1 MKPLKEYNF
10 LRLFLNL
17 VFTGLILVAA
27 ISNNQRNLP
36 IGFIFLY
43 NILLFV
49 PAWINNFWFLPN
61 LRRSKKVKHYLISV
75 IVLLLV
81 SIITL
86 GQYLKWL
93 YHQFST
99 NELDNF
105 TPLAITSPAPKSL
118 EKYQHFFDVYPGII
132 ILMIVMTIG
141 YSVQEFLLKIKKEE
155 KINTQQTL
163 AELSLLK
170 SQISP
175 HFLFNVLNSLYA
187 LSLKKS
193 EETPDVI
200 LKLSD
205 ILRYSL
211 YESQEKEISINK
223 EIQILKTYI
232 DIEKIRISENAN
244 ITFNHDEIKD
254 SVKIAPMLLLPL
266 IENAFKH
273 GTDSTI
279 ETSYI
284 KAFLSCNEK
293 SLIFNCENS
302 FKESSQKDVG
312 GIGIEN
318 VRKRLQL
325 LYPSKHQFEI
335 EKDKDVFKVIL
346 EIKF

>member
-1 MKPLKEYNF
+1 MKRLKEYNF

-93 YHQFST
+93 YYQFNT

-132 ILMIVMTIG
+132 I
-141 YSVQEFLLKIKKEE
+141 
-155 KINTQQTL
+155 
-163 AELSLLK
+163 
-170 SQISP
+170 
-175 HFLFNVLNSLYA
+175 
-187 LSLKKS
+187 
-193 EETPDVI
+193 
-200 LKLSD
+200 
-205 ILRYSL
+205 
-211 YESQEKEISINK
+211 
-223 EIQILKTYI
+223 
-232 DIEKIRISENAN
+232 
-244 ITFNHDEIKD
+244 
-254 SVKIAPMLLLPL
+254 
-266 IENAFKH
+266 
-273 GTDSTI
+273 
-279 ETSYI
+279 
-284 KAFLSCNEK
+284 
-293 SLIFNCENS
+293 
-302 FKESSQKDVG
+302 
-312 GIGIEN
+312 
-318 VRKRLQL
+318 
-325 LYPSKHQFEI
+325 
-335 EKDKDVFKVIL
+335 
-346 EIKF
+346 

>member
-1 MKPLKEYNF
+1 MKPLKEYNL

-17 VFTGLILVAA
+17 MFTGLIVVAA
-27 ISNNQRNLP
+27 ISNNHRNLP
-36 IGFIFLY
+36 LGFILLY
-43 NILLFV
+43 NLLLFV

-93 YHQFST
+93 YYQFNT

-211 YESQEKEISINK
+211 YESQEKRNLH
-223 EIQILKTYI
+223 QQRNT
-232 DIEKIRISENAN
+232 
-244 ITFNHDEIKD
+244 
-254 SVKIAPMLLLPL
+254 
-266 IENAFKH
+266 
-273 GTDSTI
+273 
-279 ETSYI
+279 
-284 KAFLSCNEK
+284 
-293 SLIFNCENS
+293 NS
-302 FKESSQKDVG
+302 K
-312 GIGIEN
+312 N
-318 VRKRLQL
+318 VYR
-325 LYPSKHQFEI
+325 Y
-335 EKDKDVFKVIL
+335 
-346 EIKF
+346 